1 MGRQVS
7 HFFLGVLIM
16 KLHKLASALAFTAL
30 AAASYAAPIPLIGSF
45 SATTTGGFIGGSAT
59 CAADGTN
66 GTTVGSQANCQATLT
81 YSGAVQTG
89 LVPTAASIAANPL
102 TNPNNGFPPNIAGLV
117 AGAVGG
123 AGVGGLPTFNSV
135 AWGTG
140 ANGGPQ
146 SSLVNDH
153 IANNTAVITNGAWV
167 VIDRF
172 THNNNVITDAGGFM
186 NSVGIF
192 ATAHLAAVGGFGFAG
207 LDVPGLNPVL
217 FNETLNAPPCAPPN
231 PNGSVCDDVFTTTPL
246 EGAFQF
252 FTDANG
258 AQYFI
263 EFRFDNGAGGV
274 VLDGGLGKVI
284 YTAEGQSSFVTTS
297 MRIFTVPEPTMLGL
311 FGFALVG
318 VALSRRRKVAA

>member
-1 MGRQVS
+1 
-7 HFFLGVLIM
+7 M
-16 KLHKLASALAFTAL
+16 KLHKIASALALTAL

-45 SATTTGGFIGGSAT
+45 NATTTGGFIGGTAT

-66 GTTVGSQANCQATLT
+66 GTTVGSQANCQGTLAFT
-81 YSGAVQTG
+81 GAVQTG
-89 LVPTAASIAANPL
+89 LVPTAASILTNPL

-117 AGAVGG
+117 AGGVAG
-123 AGVGGLPTFNSV
+123 AGVGGLQTYNSI
-135 AWGTG
+135 AWGDGVG
-140 ANGGPQ
+140 AGPQ

-153 IANNTAVITNGAWV
+153 IANNTAVVTNGAWV

-172 THNNNVITDAGGFM
+172 THNNNVITDTGGFM
-186 NSVGIF
+186 NSVAIF

-217 FNETLNAPPCAPPN
+217 FDETLNQPPCAPPN
-231 PNGSVCDDVFTTTPL
+231 PNGSVCDDVFTTPPL
-246 EGAFQF
+246 EGTFQF

-263 EFRFDNGAGGV
+263 EFRFDNGSGGV
-274 VLDGGLGKVI
+274 VVDGGLGKVI

-318 VALSRRRKVAA
+318 VALSRRRKQAA